1 MENEVKNVQP
11 TDLSD
16 IVVSENIQEPNSN
29 DMKIKEGKI
38 DKIKR
43 KGTKT
48 KNKFASEDLR

>member
-16 IVVSENIQEPNSN
+16 IVVSENIQEPSSN

>member
-11 TDLSD
+11 TDLID

-43 KGTKT
+43 KGTTT
-48 KNKFASEDLR
+48 KNKFASKDLR

>member
-16 IVVSENIQEPNSN
+16 IVVSENIYEPNSN

-48 KNKFASEDLR
+48 KNKFASKDLR